1 MLSTAY
7 RLRLQGICACIA
19 RHQPVELADRIWAQ
33 KLADA
38 NRTAAT
44 MLRQAQ
50 RVAQTPEMPAGG
62 LDDFLNRLDIGGTGE
77 DAQGVRRFDSPDQIA
92 DWFRREQRED
102 WRQRD

>member
-1 MLSTAY
+1 
-7 RLRLQGICACIA
+7 
-19 RHQPVELADRIWAQ
+19 
-33 KLADA
+33 
-38 NRTAAT
+38 
-44 MLRQAQ
+44 
-50 RVAQTPEMPAGG
+50 MPAGG